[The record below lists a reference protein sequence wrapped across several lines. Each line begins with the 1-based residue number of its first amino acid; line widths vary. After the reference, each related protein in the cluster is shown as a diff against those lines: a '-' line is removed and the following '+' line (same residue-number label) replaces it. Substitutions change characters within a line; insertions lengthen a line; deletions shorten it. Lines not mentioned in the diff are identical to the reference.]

1 MESSEPRRHFF
12 DLKIPLGSLLGFYG
26 LLLLVY
32 GLVGPRDIYQKSAN
46 LDVNAIW
53 GVIMILISAAF
64 LLSAFFE
71 RRNRSNS

>member
-1 MESSEPRRHFF
+1 MGNTEPRRHFF

-32 GLVGPRDIYQKSAN
+32 GIFGPSDIYDKSAH

-53 GVIMILISAAF
+53 GVLMIVLSSAF
-64 LLSAFFE
+64 LLSAY
-71 RRNRSNS
+71 RGRKAKK